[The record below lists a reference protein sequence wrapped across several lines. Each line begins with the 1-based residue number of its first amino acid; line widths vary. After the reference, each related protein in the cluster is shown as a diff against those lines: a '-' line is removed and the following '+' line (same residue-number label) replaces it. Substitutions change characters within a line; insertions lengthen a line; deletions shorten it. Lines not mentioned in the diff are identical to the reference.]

1 MLIIIKEIQANERM
15 TEFLRNEFNT
25 GWVLLESNDSQ
36 YLRRA
41 LIRSLFAAIENVI
54 WGMKLEILNR
64 IKVAR
69 ISFSEEDLAILKEK
83 SIKYDK
89 EGKSI
94 VSTKYVEFKRNI
106 RFVFESYVKS
116 YGGNLNIDVESKDWK
131 EFVCFVKIRNRITHP
146 KIISDLIISDVEIEI
161 TSNVFQ

>member
-116 YGGNLNIDVESKDWK
+116 YGGNLN
-131 EFVCFVKIRNRITHP
+131 
-146 KIISDLIISDVEIEI
+146 
-161 TSNVFQ
+161 